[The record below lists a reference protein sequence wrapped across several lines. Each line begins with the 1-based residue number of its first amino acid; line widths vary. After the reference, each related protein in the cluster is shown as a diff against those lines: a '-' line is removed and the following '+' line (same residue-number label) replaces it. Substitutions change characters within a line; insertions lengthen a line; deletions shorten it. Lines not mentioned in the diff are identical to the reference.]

1 MKKTDLAPG
10 KYDVVLTT
18 YEMVVSDASYFA
30 HQYYRY
36 IVLDEAQRIKN
47 DNSLIGQACRRLRG
61 AGRLL
66 ITGTPL
72 QNDLHELWC
81 LLNFLFPEC
90 FEDSQMF
97 DAAFS
102 KVMTQRLGQHTPLPP
117 RVHTNASALPSH
129 ALLHIIWRC
138 LVQDD
143 DDDDE
148 DEIKHIS
155 FAHKMC
161 AWPSACE
168 CIALPLFIT
177 HPALQTTFR
186 RPDSPLE
193 A

>member
-1 MKKTDLAPG
+1 MKRVDLAPG

-102 KVMTQRLGQHTPLPP
+102 KVK
-117 RVHTNASALPSH
+117 S
-129 ALLHIIWRC
+129 
-138 LVQDD
+138 
-143 DDDDE
+143 
-148 DEIKHIS
+148 
-155 FAHKMC
+155 
-161 AWPSACE
+161 
-168 CIALPLFIT
+168 
-177 HPALQTTFR
+177 
-186 RPDSPLE
+186 RPDRESFYPKFTWMHDAAFPNPEIPRALHHVP
-193 A
+193 

>member
-1 MKKTDLAPG
+1 MALWCRNVGLTHQTCPLSRWCPSLKTVVFHGSHESRDSMKKIDLAPG

-102 KVMTQRLGQHTPLPP
+102 KVASQRPDCIHP
-117 RVHTNASALPSH
+117 
-129 ALLHIIWRC
+129 
-138 LVQDD
+138 
-143 DDDDE
+143 
-148 DEIKHIS
+148 
-155 FAHKMC
+155 F
-161 AWPSACE
+161 PSAHE
-168 CIALPLFIT
+168 FICASLS
-177 HPALQTTFR
+177 HTT
-186 RPDSPLE
+186 PHNLAMSSPR
-193 A
+193 